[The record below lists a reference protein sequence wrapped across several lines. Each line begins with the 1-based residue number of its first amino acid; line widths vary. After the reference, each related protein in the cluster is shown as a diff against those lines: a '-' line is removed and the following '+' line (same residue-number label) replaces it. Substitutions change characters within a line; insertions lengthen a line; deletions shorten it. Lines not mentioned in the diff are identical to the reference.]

1 MPLGQNSYTRDFG
14 RPISEEQDTCFPRFF
29 TEAEQTMI
37 DGVPSW
43 REVEMVEIIMPGNNQ
58 TTKPVQYVS
67 DIHKERWP
75 KAYAAFKANEEMAL
89 NGTPL
94 EQWPVLRR
102 AQVLQLKSLEFR
114 TVEDVARMSETAIQR
129 VGMGGRELK
138 KMAEVFVSNSQDNAI
153 ANKAIQDAAKFEQ
166 RCVEQD
172 AQIRSLNEQL
182 QTLGEQM
189 RQIYAQQQAAQ
200 QNIASTPFAQHAAV
214 PMPFPA
220 APAIVSPFAKFA
232 ALAPI
237 ESRVSERRDEL
248 SAFNHEHQNGPPE
261 TERPKPEAL
270 DLQVPARRRGRPPGS
285 RTEAA

>member
-37 DGVPSW
+37 EGVPSW

-114 TVEDVARMSETAIQR
+114 TVEDIARMGESAIQR
-129 VGMGGRELK
+129 IGMGGRELK

-200 QNIASTPFAQHAAV
+200 QNIASTPLAQAQPILMGGQH
-214 PMPFPA
+214 M
-220 APAIVSPFAKFA
+220 APVSPFAKFA
-232 ALAPI
+232 SHSGGI
-237 ESRVSERRDEL
+237 EERVAERRSEL

-261 TERPKPEAL
+261 TEQPKPEAL